1 MKIRLHRLGLF
12 MNFLIEKS
20 FVFWYKYPMEDAKI
34 LVIDDEKNIL
44 ESIKMVLTYENY
56 PVATT
61 NNGLDGI
68 DLFRQLKPDI
78 VLLDVKMPGFNGID
92 VLKQLKAIS
101 EFSEVIMIS
110 GHSGIEEA
118 LEAAK
123 LGAFDFL
130 EKPISRDKLILTV
143 RNAMEKVNLLKE
155 NFNLKTISEKKY
167 ELIGNAPGMQEL
179 RQTIRK
185 VARTNSTVLITG
197 ESGTGKELIARNIYM
212 LSSRKNQ
219 PFVQVNC
226 AAIPEELIESEL
238 FGHEKG
244 SFTGAYEKKI
254 GKFDRAHKGSIFLD
268 EVGDLSLKAQAKV
281 LRVLEEGE
289 IQRVG
294 SDEVK
299 HIDVRVIAATN
310 KNLKEEIKKG
320 AFREDLFFR
329 LNVVPVHSPPLKERQ
344 EDIPQLVEHF
354 IDYFSEENNLKR
366 KKFSEKVI
374 QLFREYE
381 WKGNVRELRN
391 LVERLLIMSEGKTIT
406 ENDLPES
413 MRNNTVEKQ
422 VLSFGEIKLWK
433 DFKAHSE
440 KYFIEEKLKL
450 YNYNIARTARE
461 IELPR
466 SNLYKKIETNGIIIP
481 ENSEADEESLQS

>member
-1 MKIRLHRLGLF
+1 
-12 MNFLIEKS
+12 
-20 FVFWYKYPMEDAKI
+20 MEDAKI

-68 DLFRQLKPDI
+68 DLYKQLKPDI
-78 VLLDVKMPGFNGID
+78 VLLDVKMPGFNGLD
-92 VLKQLKAIS
+92 VLKQLKDIN
-101 EFSEVIMIS
+101 EFSEIIMIS

-155 NFNLKTISEKKY
+155 NFNLKNVSERKY
-167 ELIGNAPGMQEL
+167 ELIGDAPAMQEL

-185 VARTNSTVLITG
+185 VAKTNSTVLITG
-197 ESGTGKELIARNIYM
+197 ESGTGKELIARNIYI
-212 LSSRKNQ
+212 LSSRKSQ

-294 SDEVK
+294 SEEIK
-299 HIDVRVIAATN
+299 KIDVRIITATN

-329 LNVVPVHSPPLKERQ
+329 LNVVPVHSPALRERK

-354 IDYFSEENNLKR
+354 ITYFSEENNL
-366 KKFSEKVI
+366 
-374 QLFREYE
+374 
-381 WKGNVRELRN
+381 
-391 LVERLLIMSEGKTIT
+391 
-406 ENDLPES
+406 
-413 MRNNTVEKQ
+413 
-422 VLSFGEIKLWK
+422 
-433 DFKAHSE
+433 
-440 KYFIEEKLKL
+440 
-450 YNYNIARTARE
+450 
-461 IELPR
+461 
-466 SNLYKKIETNGIIIP
+466 
-481 ENSEADEESLQS
+481 